1 MKASEITKLSL
12 EQLAAK
18 ENELNQE
25 LFNLKFQLHT
35 GKLENSAKISQ
46 VRKDVARIKT
56 IYRQKKG

>member
-1 MKASEITKLSL
+1 MKVNEINKLTL
-12 EQLAAK
+12 EQLSAK

>member
-1 MKASEITKLSL
+1 MKASEIGKLTL
-12 EQLAAK
+12 EQLTVK